1 MTPSIL
7 HIEDALK
14 NREKY
19 IWIDA
24 RSESEFLK
32 GHLPGAVNVPLLN
45 NDERREIGIS
55 YKRHGRSAA
64 VKLGLALVGP
74 KMSALYTEYE
84 KLAKEK
90 TLLFYCWRGGL
101 RSLISSTLFQWSGHK
116 VYRLNGG
123 YKAYRQWA
131 QEQFQRPFK
140 YLVLSGAT
148 GSGKTE
154 ILHHLKQNGTQI
166 IDLEGLANH
175 KGSAFGGLGKTAQPT
190 TEAFENLLAEQLSL
204 LTTDKPV
211 VFENESRLI
220 GSCFLPQAVWDGLQ
234 TGPILQLSVPLET
247 RLERLSQ
254 EYGGFSSD
262 LLIEKINAI
271 SKKLGGQHAKSA
283 IEKILTGDTKG
294 WIETV
299 LVYYDKTYSYS
310 ADKNKDR
317 SHLLD
322 FDWRH
327 KESSIQSLESLIK
340 TIENQYI

>member
-1 MTPSIL
+1 MTPSII

-45 NDERREIGIS
+45 NEERKEIGTV
-55 YKRHGRSAA
+55 YKKQGRSAA

-74 KMSALYTEYE
+74 KMAELYGTYE
-84 KLAKEK
+84 TLSKEK
-90 TLLFYCWRGGL
+90 PLLFYCWRGGL

-123 YKAYRQWA
+123 YKSYRNWA
-131 QEQFQRPFK
+131 QEQFQKPFK
-140 YLVLSGAT
+140 YVVLSGAT

-154 ILHHLKQNGTQI
+154 ILHMLSQEGVQM

-175 KGSAFGGLGKTAQPT
+175 KGSAFGGLGKPTQPS
-190 TEAFENLLAEQLSL
+190 TEAFENLLAEELSKL
-204 LTTDKPV
+204 SPEKPV

-220 GSCFLPQAVWDGLQ
+220 GTCFLPQPIWDGIQ
-234 TGPILQLSVPLET
+234 SGPIVQLQVPFET
-247 RLERLSQ
+247 RLDRLSH

-262 LLIEKINAI
+262 LLIDKIQAI

-283 IEKILTGDTKG
+283 IDDILNNNTKG
-294 WIETV
+294 WITAV

-310 ADKNKDR
+310 ADKNKER
-317 SHLLD
+317 SRLLD
-322 FDWRH
+322 FSWDSQ
-327 KESSIQSLESLIK
+327 ESKNEGIERIIQLI
-340 TIENQYI
+340 TEL

>member
-1 MTPSIL
+1 MTPSIV
-7 HIEDALK
+7 HIEEALL

-45 NDERREIGIS
+45 NDERREIGTT
-55 YKRHGRSAA
+55 YKRQGRSAA

-74 KMSALYTEYE
+74 KMAELYASYD

-90 TLLFYCWRGGL
+90 PLLFYCWRGGL
-101 RSLISSTLFQWSGHK
+101 RSQISSTLFQWSGQK

-131 QEQFQRPFK
+131 QEQFARPFK
-140 YLVLSGAT
+140 YVVLSGAT

-154 ILHHLKQNGTQI
+154 ILHLMSERGVQI
-166 IDLEGLANH
+166 IDLEGIANH
-175 KGSAFGGLGKTAQPT
+175 KGSAFGGLGKSEQPS
-190 TEAFENLLAEQLSL
+190 TEAFENQLAEKLGEL
-204 LTTDKPV
+204 NIEKPV

-220 GSCFLPQAVWDGLQ
+220 GSCFLPQAIWDGLQ
-234 TGPILQLSVPLET
+234 TGPIIQLNVSLER
-247 RLERLSQ
+247 RLERLSN

-262 LLIEKINAI
+262 LLIEKIQAI

-283 IEKILTGDTKG
+283 VEMVMSGDTKG
-294 WIETV
+294 WINTV
-299 LVYYDKTYSYS
+299 LNYYDKTYSYS
-310 ADKNKDR
+310 ADKNKER
-317 SHLLD
+317 SKLLD
-322 FDWRH
+322 FEWETEA
-327 KESSIQSLESLIK
+327 KKTCSIDAIVELIK
-340 TIENQYI
+340 ELY

>member
-1 MTPSIL
+1 MTPSII

-45 NDERREIGIS
+45 NEERKEIGIA
-55 YKRHGRSAA
+55 YKKLGRSAA

-74 KMSALYTEYE
+74 KMAELYGTYE
-84 KLAKEK
+84 TLAKEK
-90 TLLFYCWRGGL
+90 PLLFYCWRGGL
-101 RSLISSTLFQWSGHK
+101 RSLISSTLFQWSGQK

-123 YKAYRQWA
+123 YKSYRNWA
-131 QEQFQRPFK
+131 QEQFQKPFK
-140 YLVLSGAT
+140 YVVLSGAT

-154 ILHHLKQNGTQI
+154 ILHMLSQEGVQM

-175 KGSAFGGLGKTAQPT
+175 KGSAFGGLGKPTQPS
-190 TEAFENLLAEQLSL
+190 TEAFENLLAEELSKLSL
-204 LTTDKPV
+204 DKPV

-220 GSCFLPQAVWDGLQ
+220 GTCFLPQPIWDGIQ
-234 TGPILQLSVPLET
+234 SGPIVQLQVPFET
-247 RLERLSQ
+247 RLDRLSH

-262 LLIEKINAI
+262 LLIDKIQAI

-283 IEKILTGDTKG
+283 IDDILNNNTKG
-294 WIETV
+294 WITAV

-310 ADKNKDR
+310 ADKNKER
-317 SHLLD
+317 SRLLD
-322 FDWRH
+322 FSWDSQ
-327 KESSIQSLESLIK
+327 ESKNKGIEQIIQLIR
-340 TIENQYI
+340 EL

>member
-1 MTPSIL
+1 MTPSII

-45 NDERREIGIS
+45 NEERKEIGIA
-55 YKRHGRSAA
+55 YKKLGRSAA

-74 KMSALYTEYE
+74 KMAELYSTYE
-84 KLAKEK
+84 ALAKEK
-90 TLLFYCWRGGL
+90 PLLFYCWRGGL
-101 RSLISSTLFQWSGHK
+101 RSLISSTLFQWSGQK

-123 YKAYRQWA
+123 YKSYRNWA
-131 QEQFQRPFK
+131 QEQFQKPFK
-140 YLVLSGAT
+140 YVVLSGAT

-154 ILHHLKQNGTQI
+154 ILHMLSQEGVQM

-175 KGSAFGGLGKTAQPT
+175 KGSAFGGLGKPTQPS
-190 TEAFENLLAEQLSL
+190 TEAFENLLAEELSKL
-204 LTTDKPV
+204 SPEKPV

-220 GSCFLPQAVWDGLQ
+220 GTCFLPQPIWDGIQ
-234 TGPILQLSVPLET
+234 SGPIVQLQVPFET
-247 RLERLSQ
+247 RLERLSH

-262 LLIEKINAI
+262 LLIDKIHAI

-283 IEKILTGDTKG
+283 IDDILNNNTKG
-294 WIETV
+294 WITAV
-299 LVYYDKTYSYS
+299 LVYYDKTYAYS
-310 ADKNKDR
+310 ADKNKER
-317 SHLLD
+317 SKLLD
-322 FDWRH
+322 FSWDSE
-327 KESSIQSLESLIK
+327 ESKNKGIKNIIQLI
-340 TIENQYI
+340 TEL

>member
-1 MTPSIL
+1 MTPSII

-45 NDERREIGIS
+45 NEERKEIGIA
-55 YKRHGRSAA
+55 YKKLGRSAA

-74 KMSALYTEYE
+74 KMAQLYGTYE
-84 KLAKEK
+84 SLAKEK
-90 TLLFYCWRGGL
+90 PLLFYCWRGGL
-101 RSLISSTLFQWSGHK
+101 RSLISSTLFQWSGQK

-123 YKAYRQWA
+123 YKSYRNWA
-131 QEQFQRPFK
+131 QEQFQKPYK
-140 YLVLSGAT
+140 YVVLSGAT

-154 ILHHLKQNGTQI
+154 ILHMLSNEGVQM

-175 KGSAFGGLGKTAQPT
+175 KGSAFGGLGKPAQPS
-190 TEAFENLLAEQLSL
+190 TEAFENLLAEELSKL
-204 LTTDKPV
+204 SIDKPV

-220 GSCFLPQAVWDGLQ
+220 GTCFLPQTIWDGIQ
-234 TGPILQLSVPLET
+234 SGPIVQLEVPFET
-247 RLERLSQ
+247 RLERLSH
-254 EYGGFSSD
+254 EYGGFSND
-262 LLIEKINAI
+262 LLIEKIHAI

-283 IEKILTGDTKG
+283 IDDILNNNTKG
-294 WIETV
+294 WITAV

-310 ADKNKDR
+310 ADKNKER
-317 SHLLD
+317 SRLLD
-322 FDWRH
+322 FSWDSE
-327 KESSIQSLESLIK
+327 ESK
-340 TIENQYI
+340 NKGIENIIQLITEL